1 MRQFFFL
8 QLTGDKNGF
17 GTTNL
22 CDQDVD
28 HLENKIQETFEDR
41 FTAKKICNDKA
52 TYCEPCIHFSQT
64 NKGWFTVVGDENQL
78 FNGGHKHTDESTPLP
93 VSGSQQPLVACDSL

>member
-41 FTAKKICNDKA
+41 FTAKKICDDKA
-52 TYCEPCIHFSQT
+52 IVNLAYISR
-64 NKGWFTVVGDENQL
+64 KRIKVGLQYLEIKISCLMEDINTLIKEL
-78 FNGGHKHTDESTPLP
+78 LY
-93 VSGSQQPLVACDSL
+93 L